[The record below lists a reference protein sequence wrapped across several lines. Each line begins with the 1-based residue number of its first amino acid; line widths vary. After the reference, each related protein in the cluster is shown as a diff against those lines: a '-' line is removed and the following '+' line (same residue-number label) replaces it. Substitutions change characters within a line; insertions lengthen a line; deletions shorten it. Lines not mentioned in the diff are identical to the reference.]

1 MADRFHRGRVTT
13 VGSIVY
19 GLSFVGYVVTPV
31 IEFAFLAA
39 VLGGAGG
46 ALFLVA
52 LRARVCEGLAAD
64 YGAFRRLFSAKGTG
78 TWIAFVAAMM
88 LVSKIGYRGVFR
100 LAAVAC
106 AVAAVFLPGFIVYG
120 LLPDHLHAAVRRL
133 GRTRLLILAMLC
145 SALFA
150 AGLSF
155 TPGPRCSRRCG
166 FFPRWRS
173 RRPFR
178 SNRP

>member
-1 MADRFHRGRVTT
+1 MADRFHRGRVTA
-13 VGSIVY
+13 VSSILY
-19 GLSFVGYVVTPV
+19 GLSFVGYAVTSV
-31 IEFAFLAA
+31 IEFAFAAA

-64 YGAFRRLFSAKGTG
+64 HGAFSRLFSADGTG
-78 TWIAFVAAMM
+78 AWIAFVAAIM

-106 AVAAVFLPGFIVYG
+106 AVAAVFLPGFIVYS

-145 SALFA
+145 GALFA

-155 TPGPRCSRRCG
+155 TAGPRCWRRCG
-166 FFPRWRS
+166 SFRGGGLGD
-173 RRPFR
+173 RP
-178 SNRP
+178 